1 MPTRFDQV
9 LQTVRTWASAQA
21 SPTLERPPQCGQSG
35 RASVVFVRDLR
46 GRIRVVVD
54 WTSKTAKPLIAS
66 GKQPDW
72 ASLHNALGA
81 FSPGLESLVCYRD
94 GLQVPGD
101 VFDNKELR
109 RLNPGGADSLFV
121 LERQLVG
128 ADWLHKAPTVP
139 EDENFKRITFFG
151 LKGGVGRSTALSILA
166 LHLADMGKK
175 VLVIDLDLESPGIGS
190 MLLQISDFPQFGGV
204 DWFVEDSVG
213 QADSTL
219 LSGMVA
225 NGVAGVRV
233 VPAFGSSTDG
243 YLSMLSR
250 AYIDGQ
256 RPQFETFTQRL
267 RRFIESLEA
276 QEKPDFT
283 LIDSRGGIHD
293 LAATAVTQLGALAL
307 LFASD
312 SRQTW
317 DAYKLLFSHWTSH
330 PEAIQTFRENL
341 KMVHALSP
349 GRVGASA
356 ASDKLMQQQA
366 HQLFVNTVY
375 DNVPAGGEGFSFSTD
390 DSDGPHF
397 PLPIRWS
404 ELAQGLDPAA
414 SPEMARQPQVAVLF
428 QDFIKGVTSLL
439 GL

>member
-9 LQTVRTWASAQA
+9 LQAVRTWASEQA
-21 SPTLERPPQCGQSG
+21 SPILERPQQSGQSG

-54 WTSKTAKPLIAS
+54 WTSKTAKP
-66 GKQPDW
+66 KDPDW
-72 ASLHNALGA
+72 TGLHNALGA
-81 FSPGLESLVCYRD
+81 FSPGLECLVCYRD
-94 GLQVPGD
+94 GLQVPGE
-101 VFDNKELR
+101 VFDHKDLR
-109 RLNPGGADSLFV
+109 RLNPGGTDDLFV

-139 EDENFKRITFFG
+139 EDENYKRITFFG
-151 LKGGVGRSTALSILA
+151 LKGGVGRSTALSMLA
-166 LHLADMGKK
+166 LHLAEMGKK

-190 MLLQISDFPQFGGV
+190 MLLQNNDFPQFGGV

-213 QADSTL
+213 QSDSQL
-219 LSGMVA
+219 LSGIVA

-233 VPAFGSSTDG
+233 VPAFGAVTDG
-243 YLSMLSR
+243 YLSKLSR

-256 RPQFETFTQRL
+256 SPHFESFTQRL

-293 LAATAVTQLGALAL
+293 LAAAAVTQLGALAL

-356 ASDKLMQQQA
+356 ASDKQMQQQS
-366 HQLFVNTVY
+366 HQLFVNSVY

-390 DSDGPHF
+390 DTDGPHF

-414 SPEMARQPQVAVLF
+414 SPEMAGQPQVAVLF

>member
-9 LQTVRTWASAQA
+9 LQTVRSWASAQA

-72 ASLHNALGA
+72 TSLHNALGA

-151 LKGGVGRSTALSILA
+151 LKGGVGRSTALSMLA
-166 LHLADMGKK
+166 LHLADLGKK
-175 VLVIDLDLESPGIGS
+175 ILVLDLDLESPGIGS
-190 MLLQISDFPQFGGV
+190 MLLQNNDFPQFGGV

-213 QADSTL
+213 QADSSL

-243 YLSMLSR
+243 YLSKLSR

-256 RPQFETFTQRL
+256 SPQFETFTQRL

-276 QEKPDFT
+276 QENPDFT

-293 LAATAVTQLGALAL
+293 LAAVAVTQLNALAL

-317 DAYKLLFSHWTSH
+317 DAYKLLFSHWRNH
-330 PEAIQTFRENL
+330 PEAIQTFRDNL

-349 GRVGASA
+349 GSVAESQ
-356 ASDKLMQQQA
+356 ASDQHMRQRS
-366 HQLFVNTVY
+366 HQLFVDTVY
-375 DNVPAGGEGFSFSTD
+375 DNVPAGSEGFSYTTD
-390 DSDGPHF
+390 DSDGPHY

-404 ELAQGLDPAA
+404 DLAKGLDPAG
-414 SPEMARQPQVAVLF
+414 SPETAKSAQVTVLF

>member
-1 MPTRFDQV
+1 
-9 LQTVRTWASAQA
+9 
-21 SPTLERPPQCGQSG
+21 
-35 RASVVFVRDLR
+35 
-46 GRIRVVVD
+46 
-54 WTSKTAKPLIAS
+54 
-66 GKQPDW
+66 
-72 ASLHNALGA
+72 
-81 FSPGLESLVCYRD
+81 
-94 GLQVPGD
+94 
-101 VFDNKELR
+101 
-109 RLNPGGADSLFV
+109 
-121 LERQLVG
+121 
-128 ADWLHKAPTVP
+128 
-139 EDENFKRITFFG
+139 
-151 LKGGVGRSTALSILA
+151 
-166 LHLADMGKK
+166 
-175 VLVIDLDLESPGIGS
+175 
-190 MLLQISDFPQFGGV
+190 MLLQNHDFPQFGGV

-213 QADSTL
+213 QADSIL

-243 YLSMLSR
+243 YLSKLSR

-256 RPQFETFTQRL
+256 SPQFETFTQRL

-366 HQLFVNTVY
+366 HQLFVNSVY

-390 DSDGPHF
+390 DTDGPHF

-414 SPEMARQPQVAVLF
+414 SPEMVGQPQVAVLF